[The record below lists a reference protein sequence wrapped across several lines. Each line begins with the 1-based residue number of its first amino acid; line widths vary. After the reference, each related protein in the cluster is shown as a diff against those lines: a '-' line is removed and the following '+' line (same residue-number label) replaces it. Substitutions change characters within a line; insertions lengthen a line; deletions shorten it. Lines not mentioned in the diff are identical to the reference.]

1 MKISLGAGGVR
12 LPGWVHVDYD
22 AACGPDIRADLA
34 APLPF
39 AGACADF
46 LQSEDFIGQLS
57 FAHARGFLSEC
68 YRVLRPG
75 GALRLLTPDLDLLA
89 RLYLARDPRLKEL
102 WVREVGIPLETGT
115 LGEVVH
121 KALTFADQ
129 RSFYDEET
137 LRALLEPIGFEVV
150 RVGFGD
156 SAFAALRGI
165 DLRTP
170 DNAISLYL
178 DCVRPADG
186 DGRTGL

>member
-1 MKISLGAGGVR
+1 MKLSLGSGGVR

-22 AACGPDIRADLA
+22 AACRPDIRADLA

-39 AGACADF
+39 ASASADF

-57 FAHARGFLSEC
+57 FAQARSFLAEC
-68 YRVLRPG
+68 YRILKPG

-89 RLYLARDPRLKEL
+89 RLYLARNPRLKQL
-102 WVREVGIPLETGT
+102 WDNEVGIPLETGT

-129 RSFYDEET
+129 RSFYDEDT
-137 LRALLEPIGFEVV
+137 LRTLLEPIGFEVV
-150 RVGFGD
+150 RVRFAD
-156 SAFAALRGI
+156 SAFEALRGI

-178 DCVRPADG
+178 DCVRPAG
-186 DGRTGL
+186 

>member
-22 AACGPDIRADLA
+22 AACCPDVRADLS

-39 AGACADF
+39 ANACADF

-57 FAHARGFLSEC
+57 FSQTRDFLAEC
-68 YRVLRPG
+68 YRLLKPG
-75 GALRLLTPDLDLLA
+75 GALRLLTPDLELLME
-89 RLYLARDPRLKEL
+89 LYRARDPRLKRL
-102 WVREVGIPLETGT
+102 WETEVGIPLVTGT
-115 LGEVVH
+115 LGELVH

-137 LRALLEPIGFEVV
+137 LRALLEPMGF
-150 RVGFGD
+150 RVFRVTYGQSRFE
-156 SAFAALRGI
+156 ALRGI

-170 DNAISLYL
+170 ENAISLYL
-178 DCVRPADG
+178 DCVRPVG
-186 DGRTGL
+186 